1 MKTGYFDCFAGA
13 GGDMVVAAMLD
24 AGLDEQFLRAQLAT
38 LGVDKLEVEISETI
52 RHGIRAVSFGPV
64 FPQQQHHRNLEQI
77 IKIINENE
85 NVMVI
90 CGRMGPMCIPVY
102 RIAYELQ
109 DEFPHVKFFDMEFD
123 NPEANVIRNLP
134 EVRGF
139 MGIPF
144 TIYYK
149 NGKVV
154 KATSSIQSKQQVTS
168 ILEEYLGASINA

>member
-1 MKTGYFDCFAGA
+1 MLYTNLTHIES
-13 GGDMVVAAMLD
+13 AAEH
-24 AGLDEQFLRAQLAT
+24 ARI
-38 LGVDKLEVEISETI
+38 IS
-52 RHGIRAVSFGPV
+52 
-64 FPQQQHHRNLEQI
+64 
-77 IKIINENE
+77 ENE

-102 RIAYELQ
+102 GIAEEL
-109 DEFPHVKFFDMEFD
+109 EEEYPHVKFCDMEFD
-123 NPEANVIRNLP
+123 NPDSHVIRRLP

-154 KATSSIQSKQQVTS
+154 KATSSIQTRDQIITILDKEFSKAV
-168 ILEEYLGASINA
+168 YA

>member
-1 MKTGYFDCFAGA
+1 MLYTNLNHIDT
-13 GGDMVVAAMLD
+13 AAD
-24 AGLDEQFLRAQLAT
+24 HAR
-38 LGVDKLEVEISETI
+38 
-52 RHGIRAVSFGPV
+52 
-64 FPQQQHHRNLEQI
+64 I
-77 IKIINENE
+77 IEENE

-102 RIAYELQ
+102 EIAEELE
-109 DEFPHVKFFDMEFD
+109 DGYPHVKFYDMEFD
-123 NPEANVIRNLP
+123 NPESYVIRMLP

-154 KATSSIQSKQQVTS
+154 KATSSIQTREQITS
-168 ILEEYLGASINA
+168 ILDKEFGQQ

>member
-1 MKTGYFDCFAGA
+1 MLYTNLKHIES
-13 GGDMVVAAMLD
+13 AAD
-24 AGLDEQFLRAQLAT
+24 HA
-38 LGVDKLEVEISETI
+38 
-52 RHGIRAVSFGPV
+52 
-64 FPQQQHHRNLEQI
+64 
-77 IKIINENE
+77 KILSENE

-102 RIAYELQ
+102 GIAEDLEGEYS
-109 DEFPHVKFFDMEFD
+109 HVKFFDMEFD
-123 NPEANVIRNLP
+123 NPESNVIRNLP

-154 KATSSIQSKQQVTS
+154 KATSSIQTKDQITT
-168 ILEEYLGASINA
+168 ILDKEFGAPVK